1 MHLWLHLCSVHE
13 SDSCIT
19 SCQQSWWYN
28 LRLHCVMIWCHAMSY
43 HVIPDSSMCHSTTQQ
58 LSHSTH
64 FCISFAACF
73 CPRTIQGHPR
83 QWMKTMAQSCAIW
96 LFWLN
101 FINFDVL
108 CQLLQLPPAM
118 RLDCVFA
125 YVNPWFFLKRHKMRR
140 WIQNNRIWPLICV
153 DLATEPQ
160 WIHMVCFQHAS
171 APASLEV
178 ESTDRL
184 VRFNVPALVLCSW
197 SQMSQVMLR
206 DASTIRIAMLTNSAT
221 LYCSSDQRCS
231 EAGRGT
237 LQLRSLRSAKYESGG

>member
-28 LRLHCVMIWCHAMSY
+28 LRLHCVMIWCHTMSY

-108 CQLLQLPPAM
+108 WCSVSTPATATCDATGLCFCLRESMILSQETQNAKVNSKQQNLAVDMCGSSNGTPMDPHGSTWSVFSMLQ
-118 RLDCVFA
+118 
-125 YVNPWFFLKRHKMRR
+125 H
-140 WIQNNRIWPLICV
+140 QPLSKLSPLT
-153 DLATEPQ
+153 D
-160 WIHMVCFQHAS
+160 WWG
-171 APASLEV
+171 
-178 ESTDRL
+178 ST
-184 VRFNVPALVLCSW
+184 
-197 SQMSQVMLR
+197 SQR
-206 DASTIRIAMLTNSAT
+206 
-221 LYCSSDQRCS
+221 
-231 EAGRGT
+231 
-237 LQLRSLRSAKYESGG
+237 